1 MAYVHSSA
9 IYNRQDMEITCPST
23 CESIKMWVCV
33 CVCVCVCVMKYYI
46 AIKNNEIMPF
56 AATWMDLEIINLN
69 EVSRREKDKHY
80 MLSLICGI

>member
-1 MAYVHSSA
+1 
-9 IYNRQDMEITCPST
+9 
-23 CESIKMWVCV
+23 MWINKDVG

-80 MLSLICGI
+80 MLSLICGIWKKNTVNELINETVSQQICGCQG